1 VNLRRDHVAGGSF
14 VLAGVLVLAVSSDL
28 PFGTMASPGAGMLP
42 MLLVGIMLAFGLVL
56 FLRAGESP
64 PLMSIAWDD
73 LAHAIRV
80 TAVTIA
86 GIALYEGLG
95 FVVTMAL
102 VLFTLTFIVERK
114 HVAIAA
120 ALSVGVTI
128 FACMLFGMLLKS
140 PLPRG
145 ILGF

>member
-1 VNLRRDHVAGGSF
+1 
-14 VLAGVLVLAVSSDL
+14 
-28 PFGTMASPGAGMLP
+28 
-42 MLLVGIMLAFGLVL
+42 
-56 FLRAGESP
+56 
-64 PLMSIAWDD
+64 
-73 LAHAIRV
+73 
-80 TAVTIA
+80 
-86 GIALYEGLG
+86 
-95 FVVTMAL
+95 MAL

-128 FACMLFGMLLKS
+128 FAYMLFGTLLKS